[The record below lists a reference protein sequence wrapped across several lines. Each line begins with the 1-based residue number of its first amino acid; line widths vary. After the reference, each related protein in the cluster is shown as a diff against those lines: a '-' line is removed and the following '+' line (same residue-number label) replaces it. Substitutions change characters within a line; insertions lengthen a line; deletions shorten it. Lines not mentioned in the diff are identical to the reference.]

1 MYPKQTW
8 LYSRRVEQWTTKK
21 PSASGKLFSN
31 QCLLNRCVGKERV
44 LCAAQVRELSFVP
57 STSRTGERRMT
68 HAFKCASD
76 GLMQRISFFSCGVS
90 SCLGVGF
97 SRACSC
103 QLFWR
108 RLGASK
114 QLHLRKVCQLL
125 CVVRPIDACPGNPGH
140 ESTQPDSSIQRRRYA
155 AVGASLF
162 PLHGS
167 RRRLRRRVSKEM
179 IRITEVRGL
188 SWGTLVT

>member
-1 MYPKQTW
+1 MHPKQTW

-44 LCAAQVRELSFVP
+44 LCSAQVRELSFVP

-76 GLMQRISFFSCGVS
+76 GLMQRISVFSCGVP

-103 QLFWR
+103 QLFWC

-114 QLHLRKVCQLL
+114 QLHPRKVCQLL
-125 CVVRPIDACPGNPGH
+125 SVVRPIDACLGNPGH
-140 ESTQPDSSIQRRRYA
+140 ESRQPDSSIQRRRYA
-155 AVGASLF
+155 AVDASLF
-162 PLHGS
+162 SLHGN
-167 RRRLRRRVSKEM
+167 RRRLRQRAPEEM

-188 SWGTLVT
+188 SWRARVT